1 MTICGRVP
9 DRNFH
14 GPPVWCGGRCAGGVI
29 LLSLQVLAAYLVD
42 LAVGDPRWL
51 PHPVV
56 LIGGLIDRLEN
67 LLRRF
72 FCRPAGLRAAG
83 VLLAVAVVGGAWAAT
98 ACLLFLA
105 GLVHPLL
112 AVLLQIWLIST
123 TMATRSLAAA
133 ARSVREAL
141 ATGELELARR
151 RVGWIVGRDTAAME
165 AADVTRAT
173 VETVAENIVDGFVSP
188 LFYALLGGAP
198 LAMAYRAVNTLDS
211 MVGYRNERY
220 RDLGWFSARLDD
232 AANFLPARW
241 TALCLLAAAWLS
253 GRRAKGAWRAL
264 RRDAPA
270 HPSPNSGWPEAA
282 VAGALGVRLGGL
294 NYYGGR
300 AQMRAF
306 MGEPLYPL
314 QPDHVRQAVDLMYLS
329 AALAVLSG
337 LGFCSLLR

>member
-1 MTICGRVP
+1 M
-9 DRNFH
+9 
-14 GPPVWCGGRCAGGVI
+14 
-29 LLSLQVLAAYLVD
+29 LQVLAAFLVD
-42 LAVGDPRWL
+42 LAVGDPSWW

-56 LIGGLIDRLEN
+56 LMGKLIDRLEK
-67 LLRRF
+67 LLRRIF
-72 FCRPAGLRAAG
+72 HRPAGLRLAG
-83 VLLAVAVVGGAWAAT
+83 ILLALMVVSVAWAAG
-98 ACLLFLA
+98 ALLLWLA
-105 GLVHPLL
+105 GLVHPWL
-112 AVLLQIWLIST
+112 AVALDVWLIST

-133 ARSVREAL
+133 ARAVLQPLTAGDLR
-141 ATGELELARR
+141 LARQ
-151 RVGWIVGRDTAAME
+151 RVGWIVGRDTTAMDT
-165 AADVTRAT
+165 ADVTRAT

-188 LFYALLGGAP
+188 LFFALLGGAP

-232 AANFLPARW
+232 VANFLPARW

-253 GRRAKGAWRAL
+253 GRRAGEAWRAV

-282 VAGALGVRLGGL
+282 MAGALGVRLGGL

-300 AQMRAF
+300 AQRRAY
-306 MGEPLYPL
+306 MGEPHVLL
-314 QPDHVRQAVDLMYLS
+314 QPDHVRQAVDMMYLT

-337 LGFCSLLR
+337 LLAARLAGAAF